1 MLCLT
6 KDKWIMEITIRG
18 IDMGLL
24 GKILVG
30 AAKAVIAADVASGG
44 KVSDSVKS
52 KSEQKN
58 NQKWSAVKK

>member
-1 MLCLT
+1 
-6 KDKWIMEITIRG
+6 
-18 IDMGLL
+18 MGLL